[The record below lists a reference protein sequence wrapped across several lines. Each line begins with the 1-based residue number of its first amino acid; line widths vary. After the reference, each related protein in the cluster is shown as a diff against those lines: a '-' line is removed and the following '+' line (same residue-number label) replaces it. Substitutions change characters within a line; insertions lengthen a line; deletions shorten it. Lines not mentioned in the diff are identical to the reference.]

1 MKKFKRNYVSVNV
14 DVDVNISDIIEEIDT
29 EDLIAE
35 LNSRNSI
42 NCSINCSNY
51 GQLQNL
57 KTDIQKRM
65 AIALFFG
72 VPIHSANDFDR
83 IVSELKDYYIC

>member
-42 NCSINCSNY
+42 NCSNY

-65 AIALFFG
+65 AIALFLG

>member
-14 DVDVNISDIIEEIDT
+14 DVDVDISDIIEEIEM

-42 NCSINCSNY
+42 NCSYY

-65 AIALFFG
+65 AIALFLG
-72 VPIHSANDFDR
+72 VPIHSAHDFNR

>member
-1 MKKFKRNYVSVNV
+1 MKKFKRNYVSVNVDV

-42 NCSINCSNY
+42 NCSNY
-51 GQLQNL
+51 RQLQNL

-65 AIALFFG
+65 AIALFLG
-72 VPIHSANDFDR
+72 VPIYSANDFDR

>member
-1 MKKFKRNYVSVNV
+1 MEKFKGRYVSVNV
-14 DVDVNISDIIEEIDT
+14 DVDVDISDII
-29 EDLIAE
+29 
-35 LNSRNSI
+35 
-42 NCSINCSNY
+42 Y

-65 AIALFFG
+65 AIALFLG